1 MNSGSVLAPTP
12 SPAVTRLM
20 MPAEMATAARADTTD
35 TAITPRCIRWRRKC
49 SARPRSTPVSPLS
62 RRSRTLRVGVAEA
75 ARSSVAAESPDAA
88 TAPDAGIAPITRVAE
103 EPSAASGIT
112 RVSPATAPAPA
123 SSSGFSSRSLSAEAC
138 RNCLYTCDATVDTT
152 EPTATPMTEPAMP
165 IFDDSSI
172 DVTAANAPAATC
184 GTDKPSSSPPSPLR
198 SGAFSISA
206 ASAKATPFAPDMA
219 PAPGAANAA
228 FAACAPGA
236 ALAAFPPFPLETAN
250 GTATRCVGAGR
261 P

>member
-1 MNSGSVLAPTP
+1 
-12 SPAVTRLM
+12 
-20 MPAEMATAARADTTD
+20 MPAEMATAARAETTD
-35 TAITPRCIRWRRKC
+35 TAITPRCMRWRRRC

-75 ARSSVAAESPDAA
+75 AGSSVTTESQDAA
-88 TAPDAGIAPITRVAE
+88 AAPDAGITPITRVAD
-103 EPSAASGIT
+103 EPSPAAGIT

-123 SSSGFSSRSLSAEAC
+123 SSSGFNSRSLSAEAC
-138 RNCLYTCDATVDTT
+138 KNCLYTCDATVDTT

-198 SGAFSISA
+198 SRAFSVSA
-206 ASAKATPFAPDMA
+206 ASAKATPFAPGAA

-228 FAACAPGA
+228 FAPGTPGGTFA
-236 ALAAFPPFPLETAN
+236 VFPPIPSETAN
-250 GTATRCVGAGR
+250 GATTRCVGAGR

>member
-1 MNSGSVLAPTP
+1 M
-12 SPAVTRLM
+12 
-20 MPAEMATAARADTTD
+20 
-35 TAITPRCIRWRRKC
+35 RWRRRC

-75 ARSSVAAESPDAA
+75 AGPPSAARSPGAAAA
-88 TAPDAGIAPITRVAE
+88 PGAGISPITRVAE
-103 EPSAASGIT
+103 EPSPAAGIT

-123 SSSGFSSRSLSAEAC
+123 SSSGLNSRSLSAEAC
-138 RNCLYTCDATVDTT
+138 KNCLYTCEATVDTT

-184 GTDKPSSSPPSPLR
+184 GTDKPSSSPPRPLR
-198 SGAFSISA
+198 LDASSASA
-206 ASAKATPFAPDMA
+206 ASAAAAPFAPGMPFA
-219 PAPGAANAA
+219 PPAANAPFAPGIPPAPDAENAA
-228 FAACAPGA
+228 FAPFTTGTPGA
-236 ALAAFPPFPLETAN
+236 PLPPFLLGTAN

>member
-1 MNSGSVLAPTP
+1 
-12 SPAVTRLM
+12 
-20 MPAEMATAARADTTD
+20 MATAARADTTD
-35 TAITPRCIRWRRKC
+35 TAITPRCMRWRRRC

-62 RRSRTLRVGVAEA
+62 RRSRTLRVGVAKA
-75 ARSSVAAESPDAA
+75 AGSSFAAESPDAG
-88 TAPDAGIAPITRVAE
+88 TAPITRVAE
-103 EPSAASGIT
+103 EPPATSGIT
-112 RVSPATAPAPA
+112 RVSPSAAEDPA

-138 RNCLYTCDATVDTT
+138 RNRLYTCDATVDTT

-184 GTDKPSSSPPSPLR
+184 GTDRPSSNPPSPLR
-198 SGAFSISA
+198 LGASSASA
-206 ASAKATPFAPDMA
+206 AAAATAAFAPNAAFA
-219 PAPGAANAA
+219 PYSPRTPDATLAPGVANAP
-228 FAACAPGA
+228 FAACAPGT
-236 ALAAFPPFPLETAN
+236 ALAAFPPFPLETTN